1 MTQISHCLTCQVV
14 LLNELKWQQIFN
26 FKPLTFDC
34 LCLKCRGNMLPF
46 VRNAE
51 SCTVCGRLVPPS
63 ETEVLTP
70 SAVEAG
76 GKSPMCFDCV
86 RWLAQYPLSYLKHES
101 LFDYNESFREWLY
114 RYKYQ
119 ADQRQRAV
127 VSQSLR
133 DGYKQW
139 SSYQWLVLPSSSKS
153 LEERGFHATASLLD
167 EAEIPYQMPFVY
179 IGDGQKQA
187 KKNRK
192 DRVLMQ
198 QPFKLME
205 PELFQPSAKH
215 WLIFDDVY
223 TTGTTLLKAKTI
235 LYENWEKRGYP
246 QKDLDVMSLS
256 LARESSD
263 RKKAED

>member
-1 MTQISHCLTCQVV
+1 MNEMSRCLTCQAA
-14 LLNELKWQQIFN
+14 LFNELKWEQLFS
-26 FKPLTFDC
+26 FKGLAFDC
-34 LCLKCRGNMLPF
+34 LCLECRSNLLPF
-46 VRNAE
+46 VRKAA
-51 SCTVCGRLVPPS
+51 SCTACGRIVPSS
-63 ETEVLTP
+63 EIEVP
-70 SAVEAG
+70 AAA

-86 RWLAQYPLSYLKHES
+86 RWLTQYPVSYLKHES

-127 VSQSLR
+127 VSQRLR

-139 SSYQWLVLPSSSKS
+139 SSYQWLILPSSEKS

-179 IGDGQKQA
+179 IGDGRKQA
-187 KKNRK
+187 KKDRK

-198 QPFKLME
+198 QPF
-205 PELFQPSAKH
+205 ELVESELLQPSSNR

-223 TTGTTLLKAKTI
+223 TTGTTLLKAKII
-235 LYENWEKRGYP
+235 LYENWDKLGYP

-263 RKKAED
+263 KRTLED